1 MGKRVVFIIV
11 GIISFIGLT
20 ACGSDDD
27 DGYTIGASQLVE
39 HPSLDAAY
47 DGFKDAL
54 EDADLDVDYDFQ
66 SAQNDVSNVSTIS
79 ENFVSDDVDLIF
91 ANSTPSAEGAKQATD
106 DIPIVFTSVTDAV
119 IADLVESNEDPGE
132 NVTGVTDMHPDQ
144 IKETVDFIESNF
156 PDSSLGLIY
165 NSGEENSEAQMD
177 IVEEAIE
184 DTSLDM
190 TERTVSSSSEVQEA
204 ASSLVDEA
212 DVFYIINDNTVVSA
226 IDSVVGVAEDNDMPL
241 FTGEPDSLEKGAFL
255 SFGFD
260 FYDIGYRSGEMAEEI
275 LTEDKEAGDLDVEF
289 PPDVELYINKEAAE
303 SQGVEW
309 DDEWDDE
316 AELVE
321 SEE

>member
-1 MGKRVVFIIV
+1 MGKRVIFIII
-11 GIISFIGLT
+11 GIISIIGLS
-20 ACGSDDD
+20 ACGSDD
-27 DGYTIGASQLVE
+27 GEYTIGASQLVE
-39 HPSLDAAY
+39 HPSLDSAY

-54 EDADLDVDYDFQ
+54 KNEGLDVDYDFQ

-79 ENFVSDDVDLIF
+79 ENFVSDDVDLVF

-119 IADLVESNEDPGE
+119 IAGLVDSNEEPGE

-144 IKETVDFIESNF
+144 ITETVDFIDSNF
-156 PDSSLGLIY
+156 PDMSIGLIY
-165 NSGEENSEAQMD
+165 NSGEENSVAQID
-177 IVEEAIE
+177 IVEEAVE
-184 DTSLDM
+184 DTGLDM

-226 IDSVVGVAEDNDMPL
+226 IDSVVGVAEDNEMPL
-241 FTGEPDSLEKGAFL
+241 FAGEPDSLEKGAFL
-255 SFGFD
+255 SYGFD

-275 LTEDKEAGDLDVEF
+275 LTGDKEAGDLEVEF
-289 PPDVELYINKEAAE
+289 PPDIELYINKDAAE

-309 DDEWDDE
+309 DDDWDDE
-316 AELVE
+316 ANMVE
-321 SEE
+321 PEE